1 MSAVSDKTT
10 FVSPRGNVDDINAL
24 SAFLAGK
31 SSEGRLVS
39 CSMFLAPSQNGET
52 AGSYAK
58 ELLDVTKEFY
68 AGDAEEITDSVLSG
82 TF

>member
-1 MSAVSDKTT
+1 
-10 FVSPRGNVDDINAL
+10 
-24 SAFLAGK
+24 
-31 SSEGRLVS
+31 
-39 CSMFLAPSQNGET
+39 MFLAPSQNGET